1 MAEAPKERI
10 WVKMPGIPHGEHVL
24 FDEAYDVD
32 LWDAEGW
39 KGDVNPSQQYVNAD
53 IADRHKRERDKLRK
67 AAKGYVEWQAGEDAS
82 FEAEAKAE
90 GALRAAIA
98 ECGED

>member
-1 MAEAPKERI
+1 MAEAPELCVECGRT
-10 WVKMPGIPHGEHVL
+10 V
-24 FDEAYDVD
+24 VD
-32 LWDAEGW
+32 G
-39 KGDVNPSQQYVNAD
+39 D
-53 IADRHKRERDKLRK
+53 IADGHKRERDRLLA
-67 AAKGYVEWQAGEDAS
+67 AAKGYFEWLAGEDAS